1 MLQIHSQHV
10 VSKMTIKEK
19 LLNPGAGFD
28 LFRSQKMRP
37 VVEPVQR
44 MMETMPTMFQ
54 PNSSKLSRLQ
64 T

>member
-1 MLQIHSQHV
+1 
-10 VSKMTIKEK
+10 MTIKEK
-19 LLNPGAGFD
+19 LVNSGAGFD

-44 MMETMPTMFQ
+44 MMETIPTMFQ